1 MNNETLRKHLGP
13 YYDAVTAY
21 IDHLRTM
28 SWMDNHGVEP
38 QGEDI
43 KMYATRAD
51 ARDAAWDVAL
61 DAAWDVVRG
70 AALDAAWDVVRDAA
84 LDAAR
89 DAAWDVALD
98 AALDAAMDAT
108 RDVSWNAAWDA
119 ALYAGICI
127 ICADLPIEQ
136 KHIDHIRRRWSVWE
150 AGYGVLCDVD
160 GVLYCYRRA

>member
-1 MNNETLRKHLGP
+1 MEEKLGP

-28 SWMDNHGVEP
+28 SWMGNHGDEP

-43 KMYATRAD
+43 KMYDMRYAAW
-51 ARDAAWDVAL
+51 DAAWDAE
-61 DAAWDVVRG
+61 
-70 AALDAAWDVVRDAA
+70 

-89 DAAWDVALD
+89 YAAWNAASNAARYAASNAARNAALISAWNAAWDTAWD
-98 AALDAAMDAT
+98 AE
-108 RDVSWNAAWDA
+108 RDAAWDA

>member
-1 MNNETLRKHLGP
+1 MNDETLREKLGIH
-13 YYDAVTAY
+13 YDAVTAY

-43 KMYATRAD
+43 KMYDMRAVALVA
-51 ARDAAWDVAL
+51 ARHAAVDIALNSVWHAALHTAWGAAWDVVRCVAL
-61 DAAWDVVRG
+61 DAAWNAAWS
-70 AALDAAWDVVRDAA
+70 AALNAA
-84 LDAAR
+84 L
-89 DAAWDVALD
+89 
-98 AALDAAMDAT
+98 
-108 RDVSWNAAWDA
+108 NAAWDA

>member
-1 MNNETLRKHLGP
+1 MNDETLQKRLGP

-51 ARDAAWDVAL
+51 ARDAAWNVAL
-61 DAAWDVVRG
+61 NAAWYAAWNAASNAARN
-70 AALDAAWDVVRDAA
+70 AALISAWDTAW
-84 LDAAR
+84 DAAR
-89 DAAWDVALD
+89 DAAWD
-98 AALDAAMDAT
+98 
-108 RDVSWNAAWDA
+108 AAWDA
-119 ALYAGICI
+119 ALYAGIVI

>member
-1 MNNETLRKHLGP
+1 MNDETLQKRLGP

-28 SWMDNHGVEP
+28 SWMDNHGDEP

-43 KMYATRAD
+43 KMYDMRAVALVA
-51 ARDAAWDVAL
+51 ARYAAGDIALNSVWHAALHTAWGAAWDVVRCVAL
-61 DAAWDVVRG
+61 DAAWNAAWS
-70 AALDAAWDVVRDAA
+70 AALNAA
-84 LDAAR
+84 L
-89 DAAWDVALD
+89 
-98 AALDAAMDAT
+98 
-108 RDVSWNAAWDA
+108 NAAWDA

-150 AGYGVLCDVD
+150 AGYGVLCDVG

>member
-1 MNNETLRKHLGP
+1 MNDETLQKRLGP

-51 ARDAAWDVAL
+51 ARDAAWNVAL
-61 DAAWDVVRG
+61 NAACYAAWYAASNAARNAALISAWNAAWDT
-70 AALDAAWDVVRDAA
+70 AW
-84 LDAAR
+84 DAAR
-89 DAAWDVALD
+89 D
-98 AALDAAMDAT
+98 
-108 RDVSWNAAWDA
+108 AAWDA

-136 KHIDHIRRRWSVWE
+136 KHIAYIRRRWSVWE

>member
-1 MNNETLRKHLGP
+1 MNDKTLQKHLGP

-21 IDHLRTM
+21 IGHLHTM
-28 SWMDNHGVEP
+28 SWMDNHGDEP

-51 ARDAAWDVAL
+51 ARDAAWNVAL
-61 DAAWDVVRG
+61 NAAWYAAWNAASNAARNAALISAWNAAWDT
-70 AALDAAWDVVRDAA
+70 AW
-84 LDAAR
+84 DAAR
-89 DAAWDVALD
+89 D
-98 AALDAAMDAT
+98 
-108 RDVSWNAAWDA
+108 AAWDA

-127 ICADLPIEQ
+127 TCADLPIEQ